1 MSKLR
6 LISEFQANGKHV
18 CVFTVSEL
26 SCSHQPVC
34 CGYSR
39 QNAEQW
45 PVREQRGCGGW
56 NNGLKAL
63 PRTPALSCVLNPQ
76 VLTVSPLTHYL
87 VLNLLTSGQT
97 GSKQWKKKEKKNH
110 RNEPSYKLKL
120 IIYKKYIILLKYKI
134 KYIK

>member
-1 MSKLR
+1 MTSGTNHYTNTHLKTPKFLPLKFIVKRRETVSKLR

-63 PRTPALSCVLNPQ
+63 PRTPALSCVLNPE
-76 VLTVSPLTHYL
+76 VLTVYHL
-87 VLNLLTSGQT
+87 
-97 GSKQWKKKEKKNH
+97 
-110 RNEPSYKLKL
+110 
-120 IIYKKYIILLKYKI
+120 
-134 KYIK
+134 